1 MRITGKVKFWNAYWW
16 ASMDCGAGAP
26 LLARS
31 AAILATL
38 FVMNTAASAA
48 DTRHEVNP
56 QSMLETWESKDHGV
70 FLSLTQ
76 IKPDQA
82 RAFFLARGFDRKSVD
97 EYASTCVFQTIF
109 RNESVPAAVSTALD
123 DWRISTP
130 KGEQGLKLEADW
142 ERQWEANQVPESARI
157 AFRWSQFPM
166 EQSFEPGDWN
176 QGMTT
181 YKLPMGSKFDL
192 KFRWKIKGVLHES
205 LLAGVRCATDKD
217 ARQVIG
223 ERANLPYPVHK

>member
-1 MRITGKVKFWNAYWW
+1 MRITRKVKFWNAYWW
-16 ASMDCGAGAP
+16 AFMDCGAAP
-26 LLARS
+26 SLRARS
-31 AAILATL
+31 AAVLATL
-38 FVMNTAASAA
+38 FVMNPVASAA
-48 DTRHEVNP
+48 GTRHEVNP
-56 QSMLETWESKDHGV
+56 KNMVETWESKDQGV

-76 IKPDQA
+76 ISPDQA

-109 RNESVPAAVSTALD
+109 RNDSVPAAVSTALD
-123 DWRISTP
+123 NWRISTP

-166 EQSFEPGDWN
+166 KQSFEPGDWN

-181 YKLPMGSKFDL
+181 YRLPMGSKFDL

-205 LLAGVRCATDKD
+205 ILAGVRCATDRD
-217 ARQVIG
+217 SR
-223 ERANLPYPVHK
+223 